1 MGALAKK
8 IPTTYRTM
16 LVATLA
22 IAGIPPLAGFFSK
35 DEILKKAFERSPAL
49 WIVGWITAGMTAF
62 YMFRL
67 LFMTFHGESHVDH
80 DVEHHIHESPSA
92 MTVPLMILAVL
103 SIIGGWIG
111 IGDRF
116 EKFLEPVTTGIGAP
130 EIAAEAGKSPERL
143 LMTASVLLACGGI
156 WLAWML
162 YIKRTDLAAA
172 VRRNA
177 GALYDLVAH
186 KYYIDEIYDAMFVN
200 RSKDLGSSL
209 GMFDAKIIDGLGVN
223 GAAWLTRAISLISM
237 WWDTWIV
244 DGSVRLGAFLV
255 YVASW
260 PIRLIQ
266 DGEMQEYM
274 LIIVIGLIGFLGY
287 TVYLLH
293 WMR

>member
-1 MGALAKK
+1 
-8 IPTTYRTM
+8 
-16 LVATLA
+16 
-22 IAGIPPLAGFFSK
+22 
-35 DEILKKAFERSPAL
+35 
-49 WIVGWITAGMTAF
+49 
-62 YMFRL
+62 MFRL

-92 MTVPLMILAVL
+92 MTIPLTILAVL

-111 IGDRF
+111 IGGRF
-116 EKFLEPVTTGIGAP
+116 EKFLEPVTTSLGAP
-130 EIAAEAGKSPERL
+130 EMAAEAGKAPALL
-143 LMTASVLLACGGI
+143 LMAASVLLALGGI

-223 GAAWLTRAISLISM
+223 GAAWLTRAISSVSM

-255 YVASW
+255 ELASF